1 MDDKLFKE
9 LDANLQEAVKVARGT
24 VAPKSVYVVLT
35 PAEIKRIRAS
45 VNMSQAVFARSFQLS
60 LDTVKGWEQGKRKPD
75 AAAANYLRMIK
86 ADPAHVQRTLAA
98 QACVVAIT

>member
-9 LDANLQEAVKVARGT
+9 LDANLQEAVKVAKGT
-24 VAPKSVYVVLT
+24 LAPKSVYVVLT
-35 PAEIKRIRAS
+35 PAEIKRIRAN

-75 AAAANYLRMIK
+75 AAAANFLRLIK
-86 ADPAHVQRTLAA
+86 ADPERVQRMLAA
-98 QACVVAIT
+98 